1 MLVMC
6 TLSKGCLDIGSVPFG
21 KHERVLLAFSVLLM
35 TLLFPSPAHVVQ
47 GVLLGMLLLASRLP
61 AGDPARFSEL
71 LFAKSCDL
79 LDQVKCWIRL
89 RSWRSCSSCG
99 YTELDQWCPSC
110 FTQLIQ
116 GFLHRNLD
124 LFLQP
129 LDWLSCV

>member
-71 LFAKSCDL
+71 ALAKSCDL
-79 LDQVKCWIRL
+79 LDQVECWISDKVVAIML
-89 RSWRSCSSCG
+89 
-99 YTELDQWCPSC
+99 EL
-110 FTQLIQ
+110 
-116 GFLHRNLD
+116 
-124 LFLQP
+124 
-129 LDWLSCV
+129 